1 MLQSSFTGEAMVFV
15 NEHNGR
21 RFYKIGISKKMQDGN
36 YQNGYIDVQ
45 FKKDIIVENKT
56 KINVKSAWLTFYMN
70 KENITVP
77 YIFINEFEQLDNT
90 QFGAEP
96 LPF

>member
-1 MLQSSFTGEAMVFV
+1 MLQSNFTGDVMVFV
-15 NEHNGR
+15 DEHNSHK
-21 RFYKIGISKKMQDGN
+21 FYKAGISKKMQDGT
-36 YQNGYIDVQ
+36 YQNGYINIQ
-45 FKKDIIVENKT
+45 FKKDIVLENMT
-56 KINVKSAWLTFYMN
+56 KINIKSGWLTFYKN

>member
-1 MLQSSFTGEAMVFV
+1 MLQSSFNGEVMVFV

-21 RFYKIGISKKMQDGN
+21 KFYKVGISKKMQDGN
-36 YQNGYIDVQ
+36 YQNGYVDAQ
-45 FKKDIIVENKT
+45 FKKDIILENKT
-56 KINVKSAWLTFYMN
+56 KINIKSAWLTFYMN